1 MELDDPSIYA
11 PSTENAINRH
21 PLTATPETPLV
32 TVIALMSQARGK
44 SCFLPGLYS
53 SSDSIPMSG
62 TPSSCVLVM
71 EKQQL
76 LGIFTER
83 DLVRLVAEGRNFKD
97 VKVSEVMA
105 RQVITLPL
113 AKFQDIFAAVF
124 LFRRYRIRHLPIVDE
139 QGQLI
144 GIVSPESIRQMLQPA
159 NLLKLRR
166 VAEVMTPDVVS
177 LPLTT
182 SVLDVARLMT
192 QQQISCV
199 VITQEDAERGS
210 LPVGIITERDIVQFQ
225 SLQLDL
231 SQTKAETV
239 MSTPLF
245 MLSPE
250 DSLWTAHQE
259 MQQRHLRRL
268 VVSWNWGKGLG
279 MVTQTSLLRVFDPTE
294 MYWVIETLQQTVK
307 QLEAKTGRLPKPSNA
322 HTQPQHPEVLSAAQR
337 NLTTIK
343 SHELQTLLS
352 NVHLSLESLMEE
364 PNLSPQVLQSRL
376 NSTLAEIEQIR
387 NLMSR
392 QETPM
397 GLRAKGE

>member
-1 MELDDPSIYA
+1 MQLDEPSI
-11 PSTENAINRH
+11 ENAINRH
-21 PLTATPETPLV
+21 PLTVAPDTPLV
-32 TVIALMSQARGK
+32 EVIALMSQARGK
-44 SCFLPGLYS
+44 SCSLPGLVS
-53 SSDSIPMSG
+53 SSDSIPISEV
-62 TPSSCVLVM
+62 PSSCVLVM
-71 EKQQL
+71 QEQQL

-83 DLVRLVAEGRNFKD
+83 DLVRLAAEGRNFKD
-97 VKVSEVMA
+97 VKVGEVMA
-105 RQVITLPL
+105 PQVITLPL
-113 AKFQDIFAAVF
+113 AKFQDIFAAIF
-124 LFRRYRIRHLPIVDE
+124 LFRRYRIRHLPIVDD
-139 QGQLI
+139 QGQLV
-144 GIVSPESIRQMLQPA
+144 GIVSPESIRQMLQPV

-182 SVLDVARLMT
+182 SVLDLARLMT

-199 VITQEDAERGS
+199 VITQEDAERGP

-294 MYWVIETLQQTVK
+294 MYWVIETLQETVK
-307 QLEAKTGRLPKPSNA
+307 QLEAKTGRLPNLSKA
-322 HTQPQHPEVLSAAQR
+322 HAQLQQPEVLNTTQH

-352 NVHLSLESLMEE
+352 NIHLSLESLMKE
-364 PNLSPQVLQSRL
+364 PNLAPEAVQSRL
-376 NSTLAEIEQIR
+376 NATLVEIERMR

-392 QETPM
+392 HETPI